1 MNITILKRTAHHS
14 YGEVVVDDIV
24 GDLVAVPVKDNT
36 YYDTQSS
43 HLSNTIDNCWQTK

>member
-1 MNITILKRTAHHS
+1 MNISTLKRTAHHS

-24 GDLVAVPVKDNT
+24 GHLVAVPVKGNT
-36 YYDTQSS
+36 YNDTQSS

>member
-36 YYDTQSS
+36 YYGYTIKSS
-43 HLSNTIDNCWQTK
+43 FQHD